1 MNNMSKKIAYSGILL
16 AVNIILL
23 LMTNIIPMNTMFLM
37 GLASLPVSII
47 IMEYKIKTGIVFYIA
62 SVILSFII
70 IQNKVQWVMYVF
82 TFGIYGLIKY
92 FIEKGRPVY
101 VELLLKL
108 CFANAVIIVLCILL
122 KTLVI
127 IPINIIT
134 ILGFQLVFVI
144 YDYVYSLFI
153 DYYNE
158 KLKKIINIK

>member
-1 MNNMSKKIAYSGILL
+1 MSKKIAYSGILL